1 MIHDRLFPTN
11 IFIKEN
17 FIKNYKDVENAV
29 RRDYNSNVPY
39 WQSTPDLY
47 KRNEYQDF
55 TKSVLNFTAEILDK
69 LKYNYDGFRIT
80 DMWSNVLIPGETHK
94 PHTHANNL
102 LSGVYYPYAEK
113 TSGIVFMD
121 PRPQASVIKPTMK
134 EILTDTCDVYEYNS
148 NTNKIIVFPSWLQ
161 HFVPINN
168 SKTDRV
174 SIAWNIQI
182 TGKVGRSK
190 DFQSAEFV

>member
-1 MIHDRLFPTN
+1 MIHDRLFPTS

-17 FIKNYKDVENAV
+17 FFENYKDIENAV
-29 RRDYNSNVPY
+29 RKDYKPNVPY

-47 KRNEYQDF
+47 KRSEYYNF
-55 TKSVLNFTAEILDK
+55 TKSVLSFTAEILDK
-69 LKYNYDGFRIT
+69 MSYVYEGFRVT
-80 DMWSNVLIPGETHK
+80 DMWSNVLKPGETHK

-102 LSGVYYPYAEK
+102 LSGVYYPYAEE

-121 PRPQASVIKPTMK
+121 PRPQASVIKPAMK
-134 EILTDTCDVYEYNS
+134 ELLLDTCDVYQYDS

-161 HFVPINN
+161 HFVPLNN
-168 SKTDRV
+168 SKSDRI

-182 TGKVGRSK
+182 TGKVGRSEE
-190 DFQSAEFV
+190 FQSAEFA

>member
-17 FIKNYKDVENAV
+17 FFENYKDIENAV
-29 RRDYNSNVPY
+29 RKDYKPNVPY

-47 KRNEYQDF
+47 KRSEYYNF
-55 TKSVLNFTAEILDK
+55 TKSVLSFTAEILDK
-69 LKYNYDGFRIT
+69 MSYVYEGFRVT
-80 DMWSNVLIPGETHK
+80 DMWSNVLKPGETHK

-102 LSGVYYPYAEK
+102 LSGVYYPYAEE

-121 PRPQASVIKPTMK
+121 PRPQASVIKPAMK
-134 EILTDTCDVYEYNS
+134 ELLLDTCDVYQYDS
-148 NTNKIIVFPSWLQ
+148 NTNKIIVFSSWLQ
-161 HFVPINN
+161 HFVPLNN
-168 SKTDRV
+168 SKSDRI

-182 TGKVGRSK
+182 TGKVGRSEE
-190 DFQSAEFV
+190 FQSAEFA

>member
-17 FIKNYKDVENAV
+17 FYQNYKDIENAV
-29 RRDYNSNVPY
+29 RKDYNLNTPY
-39 WQSTPDLY
+39 WQSKPDLY
-47 KRNEYQDF
+47 KRREYEHF
-55 TKSVLNFTAEILDK
+55 TKCVLSFTAEILDK
-69 LKYNYDGFRIT
+69 MSYVYDGFRVT
-80 DMWSNVLIPGETHK
+80 DMWSNVLKPGETHK

-113 TSGIVFMD
+113 TSGIIFMD
-121 PRPQASVIKPTMK
+121 PRPQASVIKPNMK
-134 EILTDTCDVYEYNS
+134 EILMDNCDVYEYDS

-182 TGKVGRSK
+182 TGKVGKSEH
-190 DFQSAEFV
+190 FQSAEFV